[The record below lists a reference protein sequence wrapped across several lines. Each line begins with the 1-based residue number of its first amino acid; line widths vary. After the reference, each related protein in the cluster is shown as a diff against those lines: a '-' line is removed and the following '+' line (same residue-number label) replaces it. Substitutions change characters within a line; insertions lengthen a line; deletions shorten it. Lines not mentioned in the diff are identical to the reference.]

1 MTQSISNRLGK
12 SDRGRN
18 LLVGAVGLTAVLLS
32 SACQTTSSPSEGIGF
47 REARFQEI
55 SAMENYRSCVDD
67 AVKLDQDAR
76 SKGNPGGYI
85 ASARLIE
92 KCEADLGPEA
102 AHVAIEERM
111 QAYALGIVNY
121 AKGGDLATAQAN
133 LGMFQ
138 TAFAGYDLYL
148 PNGASFIDTM
158 TLLTGK
164 RSIPNSY
171 ELSMLNI
178 NAKTETE
185 FERLKYWKKN

>member
-1 MTQSISNRLGK
+1 
-12 SDRGRN
+12 
-18 LLVGAVGLTAVLLS
+18 
-32 SACQTTSSPSEGIGF
+32 
-47 REARFQEI
+47 
-55 SAMENYRSCVDD
+55 
-67 AVKLDQDAR
+67 
-76 SKGNPGGYI
+76 
-85 ASARLIE
+85 
-92 KCEADLGPEA
+92 
-102 AHVAIEERM
+102 M

>member
-12 SDRGRN
+12 SNRGRN
-18 LLVGAVGLTAVLLS
+18 LLVGAVGLTAVLLA

-85 ASARLIE
+85 ASARLIG